1 MMAAAQVARLTE
13 EMESQVL
20 IRSAA
25 ASVAGHMA
33 LAAGLF
39 FAEAHPFDY
48 VSPEPIAVDIV
59 SSKEI
64 PSPAKEALPE
74 PPQTSSTDTF
84 DSPDDKPQDDK
95 PQANTKSATAKAQ
108 STLAQA
114 SPVSSET
121 SLPASAPSSS
131 SASVPP
137 APKQAALQPSTQS
150 HPAPPPSY
158 NAPEPDISVKYGV
171 LLGLPA
177 GGMGG
182 GNGAAEATRADIP
195 AMDTAQFRRHLK
207 TCSKMPASVSSD
219 DNIRIVLRVPF
230 TTDGKIAA
238 PPALIEASASAKGP
252 ALMKGAIAA
261 LVACQPYAMLPPDK
275 YDEWKVLDL
284 SFTPRDFVGG

>member
-1 MMAAAQVARLTE
+1 
-13 EMESQVL
+13 MESQVFM
-20 IRSAA
+20 RSAA
-25 ASVAGHMA
+25 ASFAGHMV
-33 LAAGLF
+33 LAVGLF
-39 FAEAHPFDY
+39 FAEVHPFDY
-48 VSPEPIAVDIV
+48 VPPEPIAVDIV

-64 PSPAKEALPE
+64 PSLEKEAE
-74 PPQTSSTDTF
+74 PPQTPSVDTL
-84 DSPDDKPQDDK
+84 DIPDDKPQAD
-95 PQANTKSATAKAQ
+95 PKAALASPQ
-108 STLAQA
+108 STPPQS
-114 SPVSSET
+114 SPAAARSSGAPT
-121 SLPASAPSSS
+121 PPAS
-131 SASVPP
+131 
-137 APKQAALQPSTQS
+137 KQAALQPSPQQP

-177 GGMGG
+177 SGIGG
-182 GNGAAEATRADIP
+182 GSAAAEATKADIP

-207 TCSKMPASVSSD
+207 TCSKMPASVSSG

-252 ALMKGAIAA
+252 ALMKGAIEA

-275 YDEWKVLDL
+275 YNEWKVLDL

>member
-1 MMAAAQVARLTE
+1 MPAVMMAGTGRAEELA
-13 EMESQVL
+13 EMESQMFT
-20 IRSAA
+20 RSAA
-25 ASVAGHMA
+25 ASFAGHMV
-33 LAAGLF
+33 LAAGLVM
-39 FAEAHPFDY
+39 AEAHPFDY
-48 VSPEPIAVDIV
+48 VPPEAIAVDIV

-64 PSPAKEALPE
+64 PSPEVSPE
-74 PPQTSSTDTF
+74 PAQTSSTDAF
-84 DSPDDKPQDDK
+84 DAPADQ
-95 PQANTKSATAKAQ
+95 PQADTKATTAPAR
-108 STLAQA
+108 STPSEALAA
-114 SPVSSET
+114 P
-121 SLPASAPSSS
+121 APSSS
-131 SASVPP
+131 ASMPP
-137 APKQAALQPSTQS
+137 ASKQAALQPSPQP
-150 HPAPPPSY
+150 HPARPPSY

-177 GGMGG
+177 SGIGDGG
-182 GNGAAEATRADIP
+182 GAAEATRADIP

-207 TCSKMPASVSSD
+207 TCSKMPASVSLG

-252 ALMKGAIAA
+252 ALMNGAIAA

>member
-1 MMAAAQVARLTE
+1 
-13 EMESQVL
+13 MESQVFM
-20 IRSAA
+20 RSAA
-25 ASVAGHMA
+25 ASFAGHMV
-33 LAAGLF
+33 LAVGLF
-39 FAEAHPFDY
+39 FAEVHPFDY

-64 PSPAKEALPE
+64 PSLEKEAE
-74 PPQTSSTDTF
+74 PPQTPSVDTL
-84 DSPDDKPQDDK
+84 DIPDDKPKADTAD
-95 PQANTKSATAKAQ
+95 TKAALASPQ
-108 STLAQA
+108 STPPQS
-114 SPVSSET
+114 SPAT
-121 SLPASAPSSS
+121 APSSG
-131 SASVPP
+131 APTPP
-137 APKQAALQPSTQS
+137 ASKQAALHLLPEP

-177 GGMGG
+177 SGMDD
-182 GNGAAEATRADIP
+182 GNGAAEAAKADIP

-207 TCSKMPASVSSD
+207 TCSKMPASVSSS

-252 ALMKGAIAA
+252 ALMKGAVEA
-261 LVACQPYAMLPPDK
+261 LVLCQPYAMLPPDK
-275 YDEWKVLDL
+275 YNEWKVLDL

>member
-1 MMAAAQVARLTE
+1 MK
-13 EMESQVL
+13 SQVF
-20 IRSAA
+20 ICSGT
-25 ASVAGHMA
+25 ASLAVHLA
-33 LAAGLF
+33 LAAGLL

-64 PSPAKEALPE
+64 SSSEKQTLSPEE
-74 PPQTSSTDTF
+74 SRVSSTNAFDT
-84 DSPDDKPQDDK
+84 PDDKPQADTK
-95 PQANTKSATAKAQ
+95 AAAISMQSRPSQALPQSQ
-108 STLAQA
+108 
-114 SPVSSET
+114 P
-121 SLPASAPSSS
+121 APSRSYD
-131 SASVPP
+131 
-137 APKQAALQPSTQS
+137 APQ
-150 HPAPPPSY
+150 
-158 NAPEPDISVKYGV
+158 PDISVKYGV

-177 GGMGG
+177 SGIGEGD
-182 GNGAAEATRADIP
+182 GAAETTRADIP

-207 TCSKMPASVSSD
+207 SCSKMPASVSPG

-238 PPALIEASASAKGP
+238 PPALIEASASTKGP
-252 ALMKGAIAA
+252 ALMKGAIEA

>member
-1 MMAAAQVARLTE
+1 
-13 EMESQVL
+13 
-20 IRSAA
+20 
-25 ASVAGHMA
+25 MA

-64 PSPAKEALPE
+64 SSSEKQTLPAEE
-74 PPQTSSTDTF
+74 SRVSSTNAFDT
-84 DSPDDKPQDDK
+84 PDDKPQADTK
-95 PQANTKSATAKAQ
+95 AVAISTQSRPSQA
-108 STLAQA
+108 
-114 SPVSSET
+114 
-121 SLPASAPSSS
+121 LPAPAPPSSARMS
-131 SASVPP
+131 PAS
-137 APKQAALQPSTQS
+137 KQAALQPSPQPHS
-150 HPAPPPSY
+150 APSRSY
-158 NAPEPDISVKYGV
+158 NAPQPDISVKYGV

-177 GGMGG
+177 SGIDED
-182 GNGAAEATRADIP
+182 NGAAEATKADIP

-207 TCSKMPASVSSD
+207 SCSKMPASVSPG

-238 PPALIEASASAKGP
+238 PPALIEASASTKGP
-252 ALMKGAIAA
+252 ALMKGAIEA

>member
-1 MMAAAQVARLTE
+1 
-13 EMESQVL
+13 MESQVFM
-20 IRSAA
+20 RSAA
-25 ASVAGHMA
+25 ASFAGHMV
-33 LAAGLF
+33 LAVGLF
-39 FAEAHPFDY
+39 FAEVHPFDY
-48 VSPEPIAVDIV
+48 VPPEPIAVDIV

-64 PSPAKEALPE
+64 SSPEKEAE
-74 PPQTSSTDTF
+74 PPQTSSMDRF
-84 DSPDDKPQDDK
+84 DIPDDKPEADTAD
-95 PQANTKSATAKAQ
+95 AKAAVASPQ
-108 STLAQA
+108 STPPQS
-114 SPVSSET
+114 SPAT
-121 SLPASAPSSS
+121 APSSG
-131 SASVPP
+131 
-137 APKQAALQPSTQS
+137 APTPLVSKQAALQTSLQP

-177 GGMGG
+177 SGIGG
-182 GNGAAEATRADIP
+182 GSAAAEATKADIP

-207 TCSKMPASVSSD
+207 TCSKMPASVSSG

-252 ALMKGAIAA
+252 ALMKGAIEA

-275 YDEWKVLDL
+275 YNEWKVLDL

>member
-1 MMAAAQVARLTE
+1 MMAGTGRAEEPA
-13 EMESQVL
+13 EMESQTFT
-20 IRSAA
+20 RSAA
-25 ASVAGHMA
+25 ASFAGHMV
-33 LAAGLF
+33 LAAGLVM
-39 FAEAHPFDY
+39 AEVHPFDY
-48 VSPEPIAVDIV
+48 VPPEAIAVDIV

-64 PSPAKEALPE
+64 PSPEKEVPPE
-74 PPQTSSTDTF
+74 PAQTSPTDAF
-84 DSPDDKPQDDK
+84 DTPADK
-95 PQANTKSATAKAQ
+95 PQADTKATIAPAQ
-108 STLAQA
+108 STPSEALAA
-114 SPVSSET
+114 P
-121 SLPASAPSSS
+121 APSSS
-131 SASVPP
+131 ASMPP
-137 APKQAALQPSTQS
+137 ASKQAALPPSPQQ

-177 GGMGG
+177 SGIGDGG
-182 GNGAAEATRADIP
+182 GAAEATRADIP

-207 TCSKMPASVSSD
+207 TCSKMPASVSPG

-252 ALMKGAIAA
+252 ALMNGAIAA

>member
-1 MMAAAQVARLTE
+1 
-13 EMESQVL
+13 
-20 IRSAA
+20 
-25 ASVAGHMA
+25 MA

-84 DSPDDKPQDDK
+84 DSLNDK
-95 PQANTKSATAKAQ
+95 PQADTADTKAAAAAAKAQ
-108 STLAQA
+108 STPAQA
-114 SPVSSET
+114 SPASSET
-121 SLPASAPSSS
+121 SLPVSASSSS
-131 SASVPP
+131 SAPMPP
-137 APKQAALQPSTQS
+137 ASKQAALQPSPQP

-158 NAPEPDISVKYGV
+158 NAPEPDISVRYGV

-177 GGMGG
+177 SGIGDGS
-182 GNGAAEATRADIP
+182 GAAEATKADIP
-195 AMDTAQFRRHLK
+195 AMDTAQFRHHLK
-207 TCSKMPASVSSD
+207 TCSKMPASVSPG

-252 ALMKGAIAA
+252 ALMKGAIEA

-275 YDEWKVLDL
+275 YNEWKVLDL

>member
-1 MMAAAQVARLTE
+1 
-13 EMESQVL
+13 MESQVFM
-20 IRSAA
+20 RSAA
-25 ASVAGHMA
+25 ASFAGHMV

-39 FAEAHPFDY
+39 FAEVHPFDY

-64 PSPAKEALPE
+64 PSLEKEAE
-74 PPQTSSTDTF
+74 PPQTSSVDTL
-84 DSPDDKPQDDK
+84 DIPDDKPQAD
-95 PQANTKSATAKAQ
+95 TKAALASPQ
-108 STLAQA
+108 STPPQS
-114 SPVSSET
+114 SPAV
-121 SLPASAPSSS
+121 APSSS
-131 SASVPP
+131 TPTPP
-137 APKQAALQPSTQS
+137 ASKQAALHPLPEP

-177 GGMGG
+177 SGMGD
-182 GNGAAEATRADIP
+182 GNGAAEATKADIP

-207 TCSKMPASVSSD
+207 TCSKMPASVSSS

-252 ALMKGAIAA
+252 ALMKGAVEA

-275 YDEWKVLDL
+275 YNEWKVLDL
-284 SFTPRDFVGG
+284 SFTPRDFVGE

>member
-1 MMAAAQVARLTE
+1 MF
-13 EMESQVL
+13 

-25 ASVAGHMA
+25 ASLAGHMA
-33 LAAGLF
+33 LAVGLVMT
-39 FAEAHPFDY
+39 EAHPFDY

-74 PPQTSSTDTF
+74 PQQTSSTDAF
-84 DSPDDKPQDDK
+84 DSPDDKPQADT
-95 PQANTKSATAKAQ
+95 ANTKAAIAPAQ
-108 STLAQA
+108 STPSEA
-114 SPVSSET
+114 S
-121 SLPASAPSSS
+121 PASAPSSS
-131 SASVPP
+131 SAPMPP
-137 APKQAALQPSTQS
+137 ASKQASLQPSTQPHS
-150 HPAPPPSY
+150 APPPSY

-177 GGMGG
+177 SGMGD
-182 GNGAAEATRADIP
+182 GNGAAEAIKADIP

-207 TCSKMPASVSSD
+207 TCSKMPASVSPG

>member
-1 MMAAAQVARLTE
+1 M
-13 EMESQVL
+13 L

-25 ASVAGHMA
+25 ASFAGHMA

-84 DSPDDKPQDDK
+84 DSPDDKPQADTAD
-95 PQANTKSATAKAQ
+95 TKAATAKAQ
-108 STLAQA
+108 STPAQA
-114 SPVSSET
+114 SPASSET
-121 SLPASAPSSS
+121 SLPAPSSS
-131 SASVPP
+131 APMPP
-137 APKQAALQPSTQS
+137 ASKQAALQPAPQPR
-150 HPAPPPSY
+150 PAPPPSY
-158 NAPEPDISVKYGV
+158 NAPEPDISVRYGV
-171 LLGLPA
+171 LLGLPVS
-177 GGMGG
+177 GVGDGS
-182 GNGAAEATRADIP
+182 GAAEATKADIP

-207 TCSKMPASVSSD
+207 TCSKMPASVSPG